1 MGGYYHMATI
11 SFTGHR
17 PQKLGGFKT
26 PNPIYDFVIAS
37 IEEALVKLA
46 PTKAISGMAL
56 GVDIWAAEICL
67 KLGIPLIAAV
77 PFVGQEK
84 IWPQESQDK
93 YHAVLNQAAEKVIV
107 CEGGYA
113 SWKMQKRNQWMVDHS
128 DLVIAVYDGSTGG
141 TGNCVSYAK
150 QQNKNMIIINPIE
163 KTIDYSGISK

>member
-1 MGGYYHMATI
+1 MVVI

-17 PQKLGGFKT
+17 PTKLGGYKT
-26 PNPIYDFVIAS
+26 PNPIYDFVTAS

-46 PTKAISGMAL
+46 PAKAISGMAL

-93 YHAVLNQAAEKVIV
+93 YLAVLNQAVEKVIV

-128 DLVIAVYDGSTGG
+128 DLVIAVYDGTTGG
-141 TGNCVSYAK
+141 TGNCVFYAK
-150 QQNKNMIIINPIE
+150 QQNKNMIIINPVE
-163 KTIDYSGISK
+163 KTIGYLGISK